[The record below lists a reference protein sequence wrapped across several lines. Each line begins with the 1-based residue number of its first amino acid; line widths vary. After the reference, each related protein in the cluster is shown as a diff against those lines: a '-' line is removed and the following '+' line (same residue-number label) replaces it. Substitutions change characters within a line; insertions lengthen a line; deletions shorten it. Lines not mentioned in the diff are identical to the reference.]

1 MRRLLSFLFI
11 FLLIGAAP
19 AFSQWRRF
27 GQSYLEPTGYFGIG
41 GSTAVNPVA
50 RQLDAGWNINGG
62 AGVTQGYFGVM
73 GDALFTSFGV
83 NHDTLVRAG
92 ARSGTQRF
100 WAFTVDPIV
109 HVNPRGPAD
118 FYVIAGAGLYGT
130 WLGLRAPAG
139 PASRFD
145 LLQTETHYRFGV
157 NGGAGFSFRVDPF
170 SRVKLFVEARYHHM
184 FLFDQGASFIP
195 VSFGVRF

>member
-1 MRRLLSFLFI
+1 MRRLVIL
-11 FLLIGAAP
+11 LLITCAP

-27 GQSYLEPTGYFGIG
+27 GQSGLQPTGYFGIG
-41 GSTAVNPVA
+41 GSTAVNPLGRV
-50 RQLDAGWNINGG
+50 LDTGWNINGG
-62 AGVTQGYFGVM
+62 VGVTQGYFGVM

-83 NHDTLVRAG
+83 NNDALLRAG
-92 ARSGTQRF
+92 ARRGTQRF

-118 FYVIAGAGLYGT
+118 FYIIGGAGLYGT
-130 WLGLRAPAG
+130 WLGLRTPAG

-145 LLQTETHYRFGV
+145 LVQSETTHRFGV
-157 NGGAGFSFRVDPF
+157 NGGAGFSFRVDRF

-184 FLFDQGASFIP
+184 FLHDQGLSFIP